1 MTAPVP
7 SLFQPAPARPDTALA
22 VRVATNAGPD
32 GGAET
37 GQSTGFAALLALAPS
52 APAPVEPALADPAPA
67 DLAPPTPLAAPTLAA
82 LAIPIEA
89 ETPGKPLP
97 DQRPFPAATLAA
109 SFAATAAPFAEAKAR
124 FAAGAEPA
132 QSEADPNETGQDQTA
147 QPAAAVA
154 ATEPGLAPAAL
165 LLPGLALPVP
175 APVPAAAATPL
186 PAAAPPPSALAQAA
200 TPQPATAQA
209 EAARSPASG
218 ATHAAVVTTTT
229 FVLEQIVPAAQP
241 TATPPAG
248 PAAVPTAPQVE
259 TAVRAEPSTLA
270 ALTGLRGDDQAA
282 PRKPRSAAE
291 VPSLA
296 AARVEAATPVQT
308 ANPAALPFTPAPT
321 PADGATP
328 APPAQSAT
336 APISFDQ
343 LVDSIARARDSL
355 ANGISEG
362 APVAVAM
369 RHAEFGRVS
378 LSIQSDAAGLS
389 VAMTSPDPAFAPA
402 AAAAHAAATF
412 AETPRAA
419 PEPSRD
425 ATSGQTQHQR
435 QGEPQAGTHQQHREA
450 PRPPMD
456 RAARANPSGA
466 AAPAPE
472 RRGGIFA

>member
-1 MTAPVP
+1 
-7 SLFQPAPARPDTALA
+7 
-22 VRVATNAGPD
+22 
-32 GGAET
+32 
-37 GQSTGFAALLALAPS
+37 
-52 APAPVEPALADPAPA
+52 
-67 DLAPPTPLAAPTLAA
+67 
-82 LAIPIEA
+82 
-89 ETPGKPLP
+89 
-97 DQRPFPAATLAA
+97 
-109 SFAATAAPFAEAKAR
+109 
-124 FAAGAEPA
+124 
-132 QSEADPNETGQDQTA
+132 
-147 QPAAAVA
+147 
-154 ATEPGLAPAAL
+154 
-165 LLPGLALPVP
+165 
-175 APVPAAAATPL
+175 
-186 PAAAPPPSALAQAA
+186 
-200 TPQPATAQA
+200 
-209 EAARSPASG
+209 
-218 ATHAAVVTTTT
+218 
-229 FVLEQIVPAAQP
+229 
-241 TATPPAG
+241 
-248 PAAVPTAPQVE
+248 VPTAPQVE

-308 ANPAALPFTPAPT
+308 TNPAALPFTPAPT

-466 AAPAPE
+466 TAPAPE